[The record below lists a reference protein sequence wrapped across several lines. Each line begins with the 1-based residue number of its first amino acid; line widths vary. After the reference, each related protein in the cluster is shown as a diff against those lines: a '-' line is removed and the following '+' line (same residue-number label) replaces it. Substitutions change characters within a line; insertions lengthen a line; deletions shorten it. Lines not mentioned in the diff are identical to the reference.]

1 MAEDTTPV
9 KGKNAGDQLSDV
21 AIKELL
27 RRAVPSAI
35 KRLIEL
41 VDSKHPAVAMGACKV
56 ILGKVIPD
64 LRATEFSGKDGTPLN
79 VTFTVQS
86 EEAKKELE
94 KLYEGSN
101 STNSTGG

>member
-1 MAEDTTPV
+1 MTDTQPEQS
-9 KGKNAGDQLSDV
+9 KGGQLSDL
-21 AIKELL
+21 AIRERL
-27 RRAVPSAI
+27 RAATPQAI
-35 KRLIEL
+35 DKLIEL
-41 VDSKHPAVAMGACKV
+41 CQSRNPSVAMGAAKV
-56 ILGKVIPD
+56 ILSKVIPD
-64 LRATEFSGKDGTPLN
+64 LRATEFSGKDGTPLQ